1 MARVFAAMSGGV
13 DSSVTAALLLEQGHD
28 VTGVTMQLW
37 PSSDDAG
44 GCCSVSAVRDARR
57 VCDLLGIP
65 HYTLNYR
72 ELFEREVVAPF
83 ADEYAAGRTPN
94 PCLVCNDRLKFSDLL
109 GKVALQGANFLAT
122 GHYARITL
130 AEDGTHRLLQGL
142 DPSKDQSYFLYRM
155 TEAQLAATLFPVGEI
170 TKTEVRAIA
179 QRIGLHVAEKPDS
192 QEICFAEAGKHTEVV
207 SRLRPE
213 AMTPGVIE
221 LQDGT
226 VVGAHSGIANF
237 TVGQRKGL
245 GVAAA
250 DPLYVVAIDAQRNAV
265 IAGPRSALAA
275 SAVTASDPVWRGP
288 LGEELVVSAVV
299 RYRMRPVPAIA
310 WCDGVMLRV
319 TFEEALD
326 SVAPGQAVVCYL
338 ADECIG
344 GGTIACAS

>member
-72 ELFEREVVAPF
+72 ELFEREVVVPF

-94 PCLVCNDRLKFSDLL
+94 PCLVCNDKLKFSNLL
-109 GKVALQGANFLAT
+109 GKVVLQGADFLAT
-122 GHYARITL
+122 GHYARISCG
-130 AEDGTHRLLQGL
+130 ADGIHRLLQGL

-155 TEAQLAATLFPVGEI
+155 TEPQLATTLFPVGEI

-179 QRIGLHVAEKPDS
+179 QRMGLHVAEKPDS
-192 QEICFAEAGKHTEVV
+192 QEICFAEAGQHTEVV

-213 AMTPGVIE
+213 AMSAGVIE

-250 DPLYVVAIDAQRNAV
+250 EPLYVVAIDASRNAV
-265 IAGPRSALAA
+265 IAGSRSALEANV
-275 SAVTASDPVWRGP
+275 VTASDPVWRGP
-288 LGEELVVSAVV
+288 LGEALAVSAVV
-299 RYRMRPVPAIA
+299 RYRMRPVPAMA
-310 WCDGVMLRV
+310 WCDGATLTV
-319 TFEEALD
+319 TFEQPLD

-344 GGTIACAS
+344 GGTIECAS